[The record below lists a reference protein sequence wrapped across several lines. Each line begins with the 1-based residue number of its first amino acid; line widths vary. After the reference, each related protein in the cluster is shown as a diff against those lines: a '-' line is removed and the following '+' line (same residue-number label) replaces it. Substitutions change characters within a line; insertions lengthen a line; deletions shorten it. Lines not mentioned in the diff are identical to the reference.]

1 MDRSVQ
7 NEHQAG
13 GRDCPLWLSLR
24 HVSYHFEGE
33 RLNFNPMQ
41 GQANP
46 FFQVLQ
52 VLIFP
57 LVAGAVSTCKPCW
70 SGRGAAGGRT
80 LIPKNAFSWRVPHPM
95 VLRVRVLTFCQ
106 PGAAGWRRKDSG
118 VKTAA

>member
-41 GQANP
+41 GQANR
-46 FFQVLQ
+46 FFQ

-95 VLRVRVLTFCQ
+95 VLRVRVLTIFQ
-106 PGAAGWRRKDSG
+106 PGAPGTQRREHSG
-118 VKTAA
+118 VNTAA